1 MRGLVIPSIDISG
14 GLAVKRVR
22 GVRGSELVRLTID
35 EALNLVKDYPLVHV
49 VDLDGAELGR
59 IVNLESIA
67 KIGSFMG
74 GKCQVGGG
82 VRDVGSAREL
92 LRHCGRVIV
101 GTLAVEKPSAFKG
114 MVEELGRERVGV
126 SLDVQ
131 GGWVLVRGWRVRA
144 GKINDVVNRL
154 PRVGVVVFTNVEVEG
169 TGMGPR
175 VKREIID
182 TLRSVG
188 EEIYYAGG
196 VSNCDDIEQLW
207 ELGFD
212 GVIIGYALYVK
223 RVMCR

>member
-22 GVRGSELVRLTID
+22 GVRGSELVRLSID

-59 IVNLESIA
+59 IVNSESIA

-82 VRDVGSAREL
+82 VRDAGSAREL
-92 LRHCGRVIV
+92 LRHCRRVII
-101 GTLAVEKPSAFKG
+101 GTLAVEKPNALKD

-131 GGWVLVRGWRVRA
+131 GEWVFVRGWRVRA
-144 GKINDVVNRL
+144 GRINDIVNRL

-175 VKREIID
+175 VRRDIINA
-182 TLRSVG
+182 LRSVG

-196 VSNCDDIEQLW
+196 ISNCDDIKQLW

-223 RVMCR
+223 RVVGG